1 MKKFLSFLLIFAF
14 LICTLTS
21 CSKAEIKD
29 TSQAGIYCLMFKEL
43 VETKADITKYRY
55 LSFDKDSC
63 YLEGEE
69 LDTLVNFIKDY
80 CEDVGVEYLEK
91 DLVGL
96 RRAFK
101 IEQSLYGETFTEG
114 YLLSFGPID
123 SFEDGDGVTYYTAD
137 INFWHGDMDGIGG
150 REFFIV
156 KTDDGWYL
164 DREQGDGGYSTMLQ

>member
-1 MKKFLSFLLIFAF
+1 MKKISIFLLILTF
-14 LICTLTS
+14 IIISLTS
-21 CSKAEIKD
+21 CSKAEIKE
-29 TSQAGIYCLMFKEL
+29 SSNAGAYCLMFSEL
-43 VETKADITKYRY
+43 VNNNVDLTRYKY

-63 YLEGEE
+63 LLEGEE
-69 LDTLVNFIKDY
+69 LEALVSFIKDY
-80 CEDVGVEYLEK
+80 CEVIGIEYLEK

-101 IEQSLYGETFTEG
+101 IEQSLYGEIFSEG

-123 SFEDGDGVTYYTAD
+123 SFDDNGTTYYTAD

-150 REFFIV
+150 RDFFIV

-164 DREQGDGGYSTMLQ
+164 DREKGDGGYSIMMQ

>member
-1 MKKFLSFLLIFAF
+1 MKKILLFLLIFAIA
-14 LICTLTS
+14 ICPLTS

-29 TSQAGIYCLMFKEL
+29 TSQAGIYSLMFKEL
-43 VETKADITKYRY
+43 SETKVDITKYRY

-63 YLEGEE
+63 NLEGEE
-69 LDTLVNFIKDY
+69 LDNLVNYIKDY
-80 CEDVGVEYLEK
+80 CEDAGVEYLEK
-91 DLVGL
+91 DLTGL

-101 IEQSLYGETFTEG
+101 IEQSLYGEVFTEG

-123 SFEDGDGVTYYTAD
+123 SYEDSDGITYYTAD

-150 REFFIV
+150 RDFFIV

-164 DREQGDGGYSTMLQ
+164 DREQGDGGYSVMMQ